1 MSHVPPDTGPAA
13 PVAERHRALLLRYVT
28 RYASGDRH
36 RAEDIVQETMLRAW
50 LTTDDLDQHGDQ
62 RLQAWL
68 FRVARNLAIDAH
80 RRDRAIPVGVSPDDL
95 PRPTHVPHTAVD
107 IADLV
112 VERHLVRGAMAR
124 LSPEHREVLF
134 HVHLDD
140 RTRAEAARVLGV
152 PPGTVKSRNHYALQA
167 LRREFRAA

>member
-1 MSHVPPDTGPAA
+1 MSHVPPDAGPAA
-13 PVAERHRALLLRYVT
+13 PVAERHRARLLRYVT

-50 LTTDDLDQHGDQ
+50 LTTDELDQHGDQ

-80 RRDRAIPVGVSPDDL
+80 RRDRAIPVGISPDDL
-95 PRPTHVPHTAVD
+95 PHPARATGD

-112 VERHLVRGAMAR
+112 VDRHMVHGAMAR
-124 LSPEHREVLF
+124 LTPEHREVLF

-140 RTRAEAARVLGV
+140 CTRTEAARVLGV
-152 PPGTVKSRNHYALQA
+152 PPGTVKSRNHYALEA
-167 LRREFRAA
+167 LRREFRTG